1 MLHVSCR
8 VIAKELLLLFVWLV
22 QFNICFMDHCHSVVP
37 SSLICQQSPAK
48 PSQQSDMTSKLT
60 DMEVSVEDQSSSDSD
75 PAKDQPG
82 TSSGESQ
89 PAHTQMDEHP
99 THAATTSMT
108 PTSSIATTTTTTTS
122 TDTDG
127 KDGTNLP
134 GGSSRDSQTQSQA
147 TGSSKKVFFSSQSD
161 EEEDEDEDEDDD
173 ESEEEEGIPVSG
185 KYTTSGT
192 QTPYT
197 KR

>member
-1 MLHVSCR
+1 
-8 VIAKELLLLFVWLV
+8 
-22 QFNICFMDHCHSVVP
+22 MDHCHSVVP

-89 PAHTQMDEHP
+89 PAHSQTDEHP

-108 PTSSIATTTTTTTS
+108 TTSSIAASTTTTS

-161 EEEDEDEDEDDD
+161 EDEEEDEDEDEDDD

>member
-1 MLHVSCR
+1 M
-8 VIAKELLLLFVWLV
+8 
-22 QFNICFMDHCHSVVP
+22 
-37 SSLICQQSPAK
+37 
-48 PSQQSDMTSKLT
+48 
-60 DMEVSVEDQSSSDSD
+60 EDQSSSDSD

-89 PAHTQMDEHP
+89 PAHSQMDGHP

-108 PTSSIATTTTTTTS
+108 PTSSIATTTTTS

-134 GGSSRDSQTQSQA
+134 GGSSRDSQTRSQA
-147 TGSSKKVFFSSQSD
+147 TGSSKKVFFSSLSD
-161 EEEDEDEDEDDD
+161 EEEDEDEDEDEDDD